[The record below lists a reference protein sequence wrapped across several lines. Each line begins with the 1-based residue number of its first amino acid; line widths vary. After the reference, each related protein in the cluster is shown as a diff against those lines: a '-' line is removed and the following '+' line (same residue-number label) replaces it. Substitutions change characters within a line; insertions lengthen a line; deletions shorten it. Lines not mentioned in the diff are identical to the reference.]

1 MFIIL
6 PHDVDGISELEKKLA
21 GFDLS
26 KILTQLPEQEVEVS
40 IPKFKLEET
49 TDLNDI
55 LTEVCI
61 NGYMAPLNP
70 LQLWQ
75 VTYNMG
81 GDNCVLCYANS
92 RAIW

>member
-6 PHDVDGISELEKKLA
+6 PHDIDGISELEKKLA
-21 GFDLS
+21 GVDLS
-26 KILTQLPEQEVEVS
+26 KILTHLPELEVEVS

-61 NGYMAPLNP
+61 NGCMIPLKP

-75 VTYNMG
+75 DTYNIILGVIIVCFVMQT
-81 GDNCVLCYANS
+81 A
-92 RAIW
+92 

>member
-6 PHDVDGISELEKKLA
+6 PHDIDGISKLENKLA
-21 GFDLS
+21 GVDLS
-26 KILTQLPEQEVEVS
+26 KILTHLPEQEVEVS

-61 NGYMAPLNP
+61 NGCMTPLNP
-70 LQLWQ
+70 L
-75 VTYNMG
+75 
-81 GDNCVLCYANS
+81 
-92 RAIW
+92 

>member
-6 PHDVDGISELEKKLA
+6 PHDIDGISELEKKLA

-26 KILTQLPEQEVEVS
+26 KILTHLPEKQVEVT

-55 LTEVCI
+55 LKEVCI
-61 NGYMAPLNP
+61 NGCMTPHIHCNYGRIHIIVGVINVCFVKQTA
-70 LQLWQ
+70 
-75 VTYNMG
+75 
-81 GDNCVLCYANS
+81 
-92 RAIW
+92 

>member
-6 PHDVDGISELEKKLA
+6 PHDIDGISELEKKLA

-26 KILTQLPEQEVEVS
+26 KILTHLPELEVDIS

-49 TDLNDI
+49 TDLKNI

-61 NGYMAPLNP
+61 NGCMTPLIHCSYGRNHIIVGVIIVCFVI
-70 LQLWQ
+70 Q
-75 VTYNMG
+75 T
-81 GDNCVLCYANS
+81 A
-92 RAIW
+92 

>member
-6 PHDVDGISELEKKLA
+6 PHDVDGISELENRLA
-21 GFDLS
+21 GVDLS
-26 KILTQLPEQEVEVS
+26 KILTQLPVQKVEVS

-61 NGYMAPLNP
+61 SGCMTSLNP
-70 LQLWQ
+70 LLLQQ
-75 VTYNMG
+75 VTYHTG
-81 GDNCVLCYANS
+81 SYSSVLCFA
-92 RAIW
+92 